1 METIESI
8 FGVGSYRR
16 EESDDSNNDNGNNCD
31 NNGEDKGESSSRSSF
46 LSNKNADAVTDES
59 ITQKLLDPLSVIIK
73 LAIIS
78 NKPVGTKL
86 LIKNNVVHIQ
96 EPGPFQGFCRYIN
109 KSTKNDLQY
118 LYNPIQLACQYF
130 MNEEYREEN
139 PQIVE
144 LFECAQRGVE
154 KLLETYANEPIIQ
167 LCLNYYYTLI
177 ENYVKEIYNPLFRDD
192 SFTVLYTD
200 LLTHKLNDLWTP
212 EKIKVVLDIVSFLN
226 DDEMANDNVK
236 SLDIFIQNMDKHT
249 QGLLSHE

>member
-16 EESDDSNNDNGNNCD
+16 EESNDSNNDNGNNCD

-46 LSNKNADAVTDES
+46 LSNKNADLDES
-59 ITQKLLDPLSVIIK
+59 ITQKILDPLSVIIK

-144 LFECAQRGVE
+144 LFECAQRGIE
-154 KLLETYANEPIIQ
+154 KLLETYANDSMIQ
-167 LCLNYYYTLI
+167 LCLNYYYILI
-177 ENYVKEIYNPLFRDD
+177 ENYVK
-192 SFTVLYTD
+192 
-200 LLTHKLNDLWTP
+200 
-212 EKIKVVLDIVSFLN
+212 
-226 DDEMANDNVK
+226 
-236 SLDIFIQNMDKHT
+236 
-249 QGLLSHE
+249 